1 MAENRRKTR
10 AREEIDGRSGAGD
23 AGRVLAPVAGR
34 AAAPVAVRAIGTT
47 LLLGVAAG
55 AMGCAGPL
63 RGPRT
68 LGAVGAALAVGGAT
82 TWVLGERMSD
92 GAAPR
97 LVGFSGVLTGIV
109 AVAVAGGWLAT
120 EISCS
125 VDPDCREGEECR
137 EVPAPPGF
145 VPYKQC
151 VPR

>member
-1 MAENRRKTR
+1 VAENRRNPP
-10 AREEIDGRSGAGD
+10 AREEIEGR
-23 AGRVLAPVAGR
+23 RETT
-34 AAAPVAVRAIGTT
+34 AARPGSSSVAVRALGTALLVGLT
-47 LLLGVAAG
+47 LGPT
-55 AMGCAGPL
+55 GCAGPL

-92 GAAPR
+92 GSTPR
-97 LVGFSGVLTGIV
+97 LVGFTGVLTGIA

-125 VDPDCREGEECR
+125 VDPDCHEGEECR